1 MVEVWP
7 IDLKLQGSKP
17 IDDVITLVTRT
28 CEITVH
34 AWIFAHIINSSYVR
48 GGRGNLRGYVHV

>member
-7 IDLKLQGSKP
+7 IDLKVQGSTP

-28 CEITVH
+28 CEKTVH
-34 AWIFAHIINSSYVR
+34 ACIFTHIINSSYVH
-48 GGRGNLRGYVHV
+48 GGTGNLRGYVRV